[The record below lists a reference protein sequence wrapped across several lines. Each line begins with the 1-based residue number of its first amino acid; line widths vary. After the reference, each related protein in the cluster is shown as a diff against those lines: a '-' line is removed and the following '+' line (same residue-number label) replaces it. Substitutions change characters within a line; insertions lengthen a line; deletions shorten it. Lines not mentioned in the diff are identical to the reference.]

1 MRRAAR
7 RLPADASA
15 ARAAPIVPA
24 NGPDLRG
31 KLDDWQQQ
39 FTDPLLRQ
47 MIGYA
52 PALSGAQA

>member
-7 RLPADASA
+7 RLLADASPA
-15 ARAAPIVPA
+15 ARGPIVPA

>member
-7 RLPADASA
+7 RLLADASPA
-15 ARAAPIVPA
+15 AR
-24 NGPDLRG
+24 GPHRSGQRPRPSG

>member
-1 MRRAAR
+1 SRQ
-7 RLPADASA
+7 P
-15 ARAAPIVPA
+15 RAAPIVPA

>member
-15 ARAAPIVPA
+15 AAR
-24 NGPDLRG
+24 GPDLRG

>member
-7 RLPADASA
+7 RLLADASPA
-15 ARAAPIVPA
+15 ARGPHRS
-24 NGPDLRG
+24 GQRPDLRG